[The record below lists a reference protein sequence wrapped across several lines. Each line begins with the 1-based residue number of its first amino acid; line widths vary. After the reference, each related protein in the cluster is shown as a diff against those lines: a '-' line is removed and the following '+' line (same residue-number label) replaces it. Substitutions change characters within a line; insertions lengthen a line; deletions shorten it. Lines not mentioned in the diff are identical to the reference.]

1 VKINAGKLLVPL
13 VAAAVLVLTFQQTVS
28 ALKTSGTWQ
37 RVQHRKT
44 KTEDPYARI
53 DRVLARPGPAMP
65 PEGVHDPFVF
75 GEARGQHNVTV
86 SARHA
91 SSGPPKPV
99 AAPRPTLTSIIF
111 DADPR
116 ATVRY
121 DGRDFSVRE
130 NSLFADFRVRS
141 IAANQVVLENNKGET
156 MVLTLRPRGD

>member
-1 VKINAGKLLVPL
+1 MKINAGKLLVPL

-37 RVQHRKT
+37 RVRHPK
-44 KTEDPYARI
+44 KKSEDPYARI
-53 DRVLARPGPAMP
+53 DRVLARAGPPMP
-65 PEGVHDPFVF
+65 AEGVHDPFVF
-75 GEARGQHNVTV
+75 GEARGPRTVTASV
-86 SARHA
+86 HHA
-91 SSGPPKPV
+91 PTGPSKPV
-99 AAPRPTLTSIIF
+99 APSRPTLTSIIF